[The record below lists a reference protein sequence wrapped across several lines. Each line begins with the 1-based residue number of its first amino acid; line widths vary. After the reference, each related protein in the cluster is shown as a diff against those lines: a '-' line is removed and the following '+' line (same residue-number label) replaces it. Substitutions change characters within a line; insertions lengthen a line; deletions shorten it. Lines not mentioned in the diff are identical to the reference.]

1 MAMTDSSS
9 GNKLIAKNTIFL
21 YLRKIVTLILAFYT
35 SRLLL
40 RNLGI
45 EDFVLYGPVG
55 SVVLMF
61 I

>member
-45 EDFVLYGPVG
+45 EDFGLYGLVG

>member
-45 EDFVLYGPVG
+45 EDFGLYGPVG